1 MPQKWSYTTLP
12 PKWTYLQNH
21 ANTVVLQNYATQV
34 DLRNHATQVDLRDHA
49 TQVDLRK
56 HATKWTYHATKV
68 DLQNHAT
75 DKVMAFDTGGHPV
88 HQDPRSGTTALRDS
102 SRELHLCEKVLA
114 SAALSKGAILKQFQ
128 QWLFFTEGHPVPK
141 SQERIRETQ

>member
-88 HQDPRSGTTALRDS
+88 HQDPRSGTTALR
-102 SRELHLCEKVLA
+102 KKNLA
-114 SAALSKGAILKQFQ
+114 SATPLKGQYWSNSSNGFCI
-128 QWLFFTEGHPVPK
+128 PK
-141 SQERIRETQ
+141 VIRFPSFRNASRNLVRLL

>member
-1 MPQKWSYTTLP
+1 MPQKWSYTSLP

-56 HATKWTYHATKV
+56 HATKWTYGNMPPSGLTMPPRW
-68 DLQNHAT
+68 T
-75 DKVMAFDTGGHPV
+75 YRTMPPDKVMAFDTGGHPV
-88 HQDPRSGTTALRDS
+88 NQDPRSGTTALRES
-102 SRELHLCEKVLA
+102 SRELHPYTK
-114 SAALSKGAILKQFQ
+114 AILEQFQ
-128 QWLFFTEGHPVPK
+128 QWLFYAEGHPVPK
-141 SQERIRETQ
+141 SQERIREIQ